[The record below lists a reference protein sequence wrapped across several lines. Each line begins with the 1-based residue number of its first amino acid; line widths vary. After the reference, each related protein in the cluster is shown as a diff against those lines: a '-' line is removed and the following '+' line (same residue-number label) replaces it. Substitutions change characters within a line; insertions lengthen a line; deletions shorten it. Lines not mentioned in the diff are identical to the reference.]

1 MSIFVAKKTLPIDV
15 IRIDGGTQARSK
27 IHEELVLQYAENMRD
42 GDEFPPAVAFFDGK
56 EYWLADGFHR
66 YHAHR
71 ANKKASIVCNIVNGT
86 VRDAILYSYSA
97 NTKHGMP
104 LSIEDKRRIVK
115 EIFDDFEWGSLSDRD
130 IAKICNVS
138 HTFVSKQRESLG
150 IKSAFKKPKTGNVA
164 TLNPEKS
171 TKEPEKAEEKHPIHD
186 EKQETIE
193 FLVAENEKLTDQLA
207 TQGASDPE
215 LAAKTIA
222 ELRDEIKLL
231 SIELKSV
238 KISRDQFQ
246 AENAQLKK
254 QIASYQ
260 RQLKKAA

>member
-1 MSIFVAKKTLPIDV
+1 MSNFTATKTLPMDV
-15 IRIDGGTQARSK
+15 IRIDGGTQARTK
-27 IHEELVLQYAENMRD
+27 IHEEMVVQYAENMRD
-42 GDEFPPAVAFFDGK
+42 GDVFPSAVAFFDGK

-66 YHAHR
+66 YHAHKT
-71 ANKKASIVCNIVNGT
+71 NKKASMVCNIVNGT

-97 NTKHGMP
+97 NTKHGLP

-115 EIFDDFEWGSLSDRD
+115 EIFDDFEWGGLSDRD

-138 HTFVSKQRESLG
+138 HTFVSKVRDSLG
-150 IKSAFKKPKTGNVA
+150 IESAFKKPKSGNVA

-171 TKEPEKAEEKHPIHD
+171 TKEPEKAEEKPPVHD
-186 EKQETIE
+186 EKQEAIE
-193 FLVAENEKLTDQLA
+193 YLVAENEKLSDQFA
-207 TQGASDPE
+207 TQGAPNPE
-215 LAAKTIA
+215 LAAQTIA
-222 ELRDEIKLL
+222 DLREEIKLL
-231 SIELKSV
+231 TIELKSV

-246 AENAQLKK
+246 SENAQLKK

>member
-1 MSIFVAKKTLPIDV
+1 MTIFVAKKTLPVDV
-15 IRIDGGTQARSK
+15 IRIDGGTQARTK
-27 IHEELVLQYAENMRD
+27 IHEEMVAQYAENMRD

-66 YHAHR
+66 YHAHKT
-71 ANKKASIVCNIVNGT
+71 NKKSSMVCNIVNGT

-97 NTKHGMP
+97 NGKHGLP
-104 LSIEDKRRIVK
+104 LSNDDKRRIVK
-115 EIFDDFEWGSLSDRD
+115 EIFDDFEWGSFSDRE

-138 HTFVSKQRESLG
+138 NTFVSKIRDSLG
-150 IKSAFKKPKTGNVA
+150 IDNIYKKPKTVNVD
-164 TLNPEKS
+164 TSKPEKS
-171 TKEPEKAEEKHPIHD
+171 TKEPEQAEENPPVHD

-193 FLVAENEKLTDQLA
+193 FLVAENEKLSDQLA
-207 TQGASDPE
+207 TQGATNPE
-215 LAAKTIA
+215 LAAQTIA
-222 ELRDEIKLL
+222 DLREEIKLL

-246 AENAQLKK
+246 SENAQLKK

>member
-27 IHEELVLQYAENMRD
+27 IHEELVLQYAENMKE
-42 GDEFPPAVAFFDGK
+42 GDEFPPAVSYFDGK

>member
-1 MSIFVAKKTLPIDV
+1 MSNFTATKTLPMDV
-15 IRIDGGTQARSK
+15 IRIDGGTQARTK
-27 IHEELVLQYAENMRD
+27 IHEEMVLQYAENMRD

-66 YHAHR
+66 YHAHKT
-71 ANKKASIVCNIVNGT
+71 NKKASMVCNIINGT

-97 NTKHGMP
+97 NTKHGLP
-104 LSIEDKRRIVK
+104 LSTEDKRRIVK
-115 EIFDDFEWGSLSDRD
+115 EIFDDFEWGTLYDRE

-138 HTFVSKQRESLG
+138 HTFVSKIRESMG
-150 IKSAFKKPKTGNVA
+150 IESAYKKPASGNVA
-164 TLNPEKS
+164 TQKPGKS
-171 TKEPEKAEEKHPIHD
+171 TKAPEKAEEKQPEHD
-186 EKQETIE
+186 ERQETIE
-193 FLVAENEKLTDQLA
+193 FLVAENEKLSDQLA
-207 TQGASDPE
+207 TQSAPDPE
-215 LAAKTIA
+215 LASKTIA
-222 ELRDEIKLL
+222 DLREEIKLL
-231 SIELKSV
+231 TIELKSV

>member
-1 MSIFVAKKTLPIDV
+1 MTIFVAKKTLPIDV
-15 IRIDGGTQARSK
+15 IRIDGGTQARTK
-27 IHEELVLQYAENMRD
+27 IHKEMVSQYAENMRD

-66 YHAHR
+66 YHAHKTNKR
-71 ANKKASIVCNIVNGT
+71 ASMVCNIANGT

-97 NTKHGMP
+97 NGKHGLP
-104 LSIEDKRRIVK
+104 LSNDDKRRIVK

-138 HTFVSKQRESLG
+138 NTFVSKVRDSLG
-150 IKSAFKKPKTGNVA
+150 IDNIYKKPKTVNVD
-164 TLNPEKS
+164 TSKSEKS
-171 TKEPEKAEEKHPIHD
+171 TKEQEKEEEKPPVHD
-186 EKQETIE
+186 EKQEAIE
-193 FLVAENEKLTDQLA
+193 YLVAENEKLSDQLA
-207 TQGASDPE
+207 TQGAPNPE
-215 LAAKTIA
+215 LATQTIA
-222 ELRDEIKLL
+222 DLREEIKILT
-231 SIELKSV
+231 IELKSV

-246 AENAQLKK
+246 SENAQLKK